1 MRTGSLW
8 LYAVTIGLCLW
19 ASLARTEVWV
29 VTDQHHPVAGTPD
42 RLIELDAP
50 ARIEAAFS
58 AGLPTNP
65 ENAAAAVWQ
74 RMAAGKKAL
83 HLRLSRAYQDVID
96 AWQLGVDRIPAVVVD
111 QRYVVYGEHNL
122 RRALSRIEAYRRQ
135 QP

>member
-1 MRTGSLW
+1 LW
-8 LYAVTIGLCLW
+8 LWIGPTC
-19 ASLARTEVWV
+19 AEVWV
-29 VTDQHHPVAGTPD
+29 VTDQDHSVEGTPD

-50 ARIEAAFS
+50 VRIEAAFS

-65 ENAAAAVWQ
+65 ENAAATVRQ
-74 RMAAGKKAL
+74 RMAANKKAL

-111 QRYVVYGEHNL
+111 QRYVVYGERNL
-122 RRALSRIEAYRRQ
+122 RRALSRIETYRRQ

>member
-65 ENAAAAVWQ
+65 ENAAAAVRQ

-111 QRYVVYGEHNL
+111 Q
-122 RRALSRIEAYRRQ
+122 Q
-135 QP
+135 